1 MNQQLLLQAFKINI
15 NAKFYDLA
23 EKCLTHLPKNVAI
36 NLRTELLI
44 AKNQN
49 IKSETKSNNNSMT
62 AITQQNLKVTPLKNS
77 SIDWEKHANFGVAGN
92 CFVCGRPF
100 SREESKM
107 MGIGP
112 VCGNWSYSFDPY
124 DPENKE
130 KLDKLKR
137 FIREKMLKS
146 KNRQYTDLIHEIGNN
161 IGIVQERPTAIQ
173 IAVNNKLY
181 WIPRKCCVYYYGAFF
196 VQSWKAKEIIKP
208 EKTRVMN
215 LHYF

>member
-1 MNQQLLLQAFKINI
+1 MNQQLLLQAFKINVD
-15 NAKFYDLA
+15 AQFYDLA
-23 EKCLTHLPKNVAI
+23 EKCLTHLPKAVAI

-49 IKSETKSNNNSMT
+49 MPAKKSQPQP
-62 AITQQNLKVTPLKNS
+62 IQPTQQITNLIPLENS
-77 SIDWEKHANFGVAGN
+77 SIDWEKHVNFGIAGN

-112 VCGNWSYSFDPY
+112 VCGNWSYSFDPH
-124 DPENKE
+124 DPGNKE
-130 KLDKLKR
+130 KLEKLKR